1 MGITER
7 HWFEDEEPKLTEQ
20 QLEDIIAEN
29 QRSYEKGY
37 ADAMKNAVPLD
48 KLCEWLAKYS
58 VNIPCEFCPYLSN
71 NYCIAIGKT
80 IKPCLNSAHDWR
92 QAITKWMERLD
103 ATN

>member
-7 HWFEDEEPKLTEQ
+7 HWFEDEEPELTEQ

-48 KLCEWLAKYS
+48 KLCEWLAG
-58 VNIPCEFCPYLSN
+58 NAWHLDCTDCEAEHCDCPQWHDDSGSSP
-71 NYCIAIGKT
+71 AFWKT
-80 IKPCLNSAHDWR
+80 KL
-92 QAITKWMERLD
+92 TKWMEEQD
-103 ATN
+103 AAN